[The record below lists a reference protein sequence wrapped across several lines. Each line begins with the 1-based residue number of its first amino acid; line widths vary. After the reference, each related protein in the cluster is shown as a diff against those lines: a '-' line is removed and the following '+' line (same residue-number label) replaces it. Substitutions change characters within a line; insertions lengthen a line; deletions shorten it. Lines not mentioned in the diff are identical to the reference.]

1 MIDSFLKLG
10 PGPIIII
17 MLGFL
22 LLAIILTLIVLAIK
36 NNKYQKSEPIEVAEA
51 REEPKKEN
59 KYRLFFDKDEIIES
73 VVNVSEL
80 IPAQKIIY
88 DKLQQVYC
96 DLSGCSREIK
106 IVGDVQKVPAIC
118 WKNTLF
124 VEHTFLFTTANKYE
138 NNENF
143 INSREF
149 ISDLRDH
156 AKFLI
161 DTRKSILF
169 RME

>member
-10 PGPIIII
+10 SGPIISVI
-17 MLGFL
+17 LGTL
-22 LLAIILTLIVLAIK
+22 LLAIILTLIVLAIR
-36 NNKYQKSEPIEVAEA
+36 NNSKRKSEPIEAIEA
-51 REEPKKEN
+51 REEPQKEN

-73 VVNVSEL
+73 VVNVLEL

-106 IVGDVQKVPAIC
+106 IVGDVQKVPESC

-124 VEHTFLFTTANKYE
+124 VEHNFLFISANKYE
-138 NNENF
+138 NTVNF

-149 ISDLRDH
+149 ISDLRNH

-161 DTRKSILF
+161 DTRKNILF